1 MRTRSTLTG
10 RRELGVGL
18 TPMETRRDVV
28 LHVASR
34 AEELGYSSFSL
45 AEGWGHDAG
54 VLLAEIAT
62 RTSRI
67 TLGTGVLN
75 VWGRSPATIAMLATS
90 LAEVS
95 GGRFV
100 LGLGAGS
107 PQLAEGLHDV
117 PFRAPAQRLGEVTR
131 QVQRLLRG
139 ERLVPATP
147 GPVRPLRLAV
157 RPSSD
162 VPVHLAA
169 LGPVAVRLTGELADA
184 WLPFLMPVSGL
195 KQGIGLLEDG
205 AARAPTGRP
214 TPQVRPAIPVA
225 VSADRSRAREL
236 ASWWVAFYVTSM
248 GPLYA
253 RTLRNHGFGEAVDA
267 VLAAGPAGS
276 PLPQAAHV
284 LLDELTVWGDAAEA
298 REGLDRWYGAGA
310 DLPAVVLPP
319 GAEVEELDAVLD
331 ALSPLRLEDSD
342 AG

>member
-1 MRTRSTLTG
+1 MRTRPEPIS

-28 LHVASR
+28 LHVATR
-34 AEELGYSSFSL
+34 AEELGYSSFFL
-45 AEGWGHDAG
+45 AEGWGHDAP

-75 VWGRSPATIAMLATS
+75 VWGRSPASIAMLATS

-117 PFRAPAQRLGEVTR
+117 PFLEPVRRLGEVTR

-139 ERLVPATP
+139 ERLLPAAP

-162 VPVHLAA
+162 IPVQLAA
-169 LGPVAVRLTGELADA
+169 LGPGAVRLAGELADA
-184 WLPFLMPVSGL
+184 WYPFLIPLSGL
-195 KQGIGLLEDG
+195 KEGIRQLEDG
-205 AARAPTGRP
+205 AARAPGGRP

-225 VSADRSRAREL
+225 VSADRGRAREL
-236 ASWWVAFYVTSM
+236 ASWWVTFYLTSM

-253 RTLRNHGFGEAVDA
+253 RTLRKHGYGEAVDA
-267 VLAAGPAGS
+267 VLTAGPAGS
-276 PLPQAAHV
+276 PIPDAARV
-284 LLDELTVWGDAAEA
+284 LLDELTVWGDAVEA
-298 REGLDRWYGAGA
+298 REGLDRWYDAGA
-310 DLPAVVLPP
+310 DMPVVVLPP
-319 GAEVEELDAVLD
+319 RADIDELDAVLD
-331 ALSPLRLEDSD
+331 ALRPR
-342 AG
+342 